1 MHVFTIEVHVQPW
14 MIFIHRHSLSFWLV
28 MCTSSVVI
36 ITFKPL
42 SLSNTQRYFVLERG
56 VLYFSR
62 SQAGIAKGK
71 ALGSLDL
78 GMAFV
83 HADGSSRRIDIDGEH
98 VVVHLKVSI
107 VSLFYRAEITFCNNS
122 YVIIYNLHKS
132 IIMSRATGPCVYYNV
147 PYNSGVNG
155 YVWACACTCQGSFG
169 YFTSICRTRT
179 TRTFRGL
186 LRP

>member
-1 MHVFTIEVHVQPW
+1 
-14 MIFIHRHSLSFWLV
+14 

-107 VSLFYRAEITFCNNS
+107 VSLFYRAEITFCNNL
-122 YVIIYNLHKS
+122 YIIMYNLHKS

-147 PYNSGVNG
+147 PYSGVKLWLCMSLCMYMSG
-155 YVWACACTCQGSFG
+155 F
-169 YFTSICRTRT
+169 
-179 TRTFRGL
+179 FRIFHKYMQD
-186 LRP
+186 PNDPNI

>member
-1 MHVFTIEVHVQPW
+1 
-14 MIFIHRHSLSFWLV
+14 

-147 PYNSGVNG
+147 PYSGVKLWLCMSLCMYMSG
-155 YVWACACTCQGSFG
+155 F
-169 YFTSICRTRT
+169 
-179 TRTFRGL
+179 FRIFHKYMQD
-186 LRP
+186 PNDPNI